1 MKNNEFEVKYHK
13 EFSAIENDNMISM
26 EAEIE
31 LHDIIKTVSV
41 LLTNSAINS
50 FEIEQCKTIF
60 DNFLKMFDEEKFG
73 IIPMRSIVEQTDF
86 SSIVLDYK
94 NDLPILL
101 VDYGS
106 GKVMIEFNKEYEIEK
121 WGLDLSTLGLDG
133 VKDGV

>member
-1 MKNNEFEVKYHK
+1 MKNNEFEVKYLK
-13 EFSAIENDNMISM
+13 EFSVIENDKWICM
-26 EAEIE
+26 EAEIK
-31 LHDIIKTVSV
+31 LHGIIKSVSIH
-41 LLTNSAINS
+41 LTNTAIKAI
-50 FEIEQCKTIF
+50 EIEQCKTIF
-60 DNFLKMFDEEKFG
+60 TNFLEMFEGEKFG
-73 IIPMRSIVEQTDF
+73 IIPMRGVVEQTDF

-121 WGLDLSTLGLDG
+121 WGLDLSALGLDG